1 MVFEYL
7 SSPRSRQTF
16 SLTFGFLFAET
27 LLQMDRPQLQKLV
40 LYLIAQHH
48 TEILPT
54 AQRLTDEI
62 MQRKSTINLID
73 GAPDPTAGADA
84 ATDNAWHLDQSQ
96 VKDQVKTYLSQG
108 AYYNANKQLTS
119 MFSKV
124 SGCIF
129 ENYDLGSADFDQPR
143 TYCKHCSRCRHY
155 RFYKRKL

>member
-1 MVFEYL
+1 MKICDLYIF
-7 SSPRSRQTF
+7 
-16 SLTFGFLFAET
+16 FLVSET

-62 MQRKSTINLID
+62 MHRKSKLNQID

-84 ATDNAWHLDQSQ
+84 NSDNAWHLDEAQ
-96 VKDQVKTYLSQG
+96 VRDQVKTYLSQG
-108 AYYNANKQLTS
+108 TYYNANKQLAS

-124 SGCIF
+124 
-129 ENYDLGSADFDQPR
+129 
-143 TYCKHCSRCRHY
+143 
-155 RFYKRKL
+155 RFNAKLAA